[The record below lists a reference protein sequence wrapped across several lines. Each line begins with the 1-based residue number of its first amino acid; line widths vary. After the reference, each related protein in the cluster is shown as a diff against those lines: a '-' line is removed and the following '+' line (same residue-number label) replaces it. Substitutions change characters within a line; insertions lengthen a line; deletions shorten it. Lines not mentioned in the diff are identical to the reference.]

1 MIPFKHIDS
10 STILVG
16 HTLPN
21 NINVLGILH
30 STVINIAILTTDTVY
45 RLLKRPFRCTF
56 IELKGEVD
64 ILRWRARWLLGM
76 CYFTASETLSSW
88 SPTSFH
94 TFKVTRFSA
103 ICHLVTIFPFY
114 HSLFLPLFSS
124 LFFIYLSLLSE
135 SSYEEFSSNTPYHN
149 HYQPIQYVSYESVY
163 TGII

>member
-1 MIPFKHIDS
+1 MDS

-21 NINVLGILH
+21 NINFLGILR
-30 STVINIAILTTDTVY
+30 STVINIAILTIDTVY
-45 RLLKRPFRCTF
+45 RLLERPFRRTF

-103 ICHLVTIFPFY
+103 ICYLMTIFPFY
-114 HSLFLPLFSS
+114 HSPFLPLFSS
-124 LFFIYLSLLSE
+124 PFFIYFNLSSE
-135 SSYEEFSSNTPYHN
+135 PSHEKFSSNTPYHN

-163 TGII
+163 TDII